1 MYGEILD
8 FFKNNDVKYKTDC
21 CLSVKSTVKIG
32 GMADVAVFADN
43 ENKLIASVE
52 KCKELGLPYCIL
64 GRLSNTLVSDDG
76 YRGIAFFTD
85 GICYHEISENSVT
98 LSCGVRLGKLLSV
111 FTREQIASFNPF
123 YGIPGSV
130 GGLVY
135 NNAGAF
141 GSECSDV
148 FLSARIYD
156 TEKGKIYRVSNN
168 EMKLAHRHSLLR
180 ENRNLILL
188 SADFLRINDKGENI
202 LKAVRDCSKRRR
214 ESQPIEYPSLGS
226 VFKKPS
232 VGYAAEYIDRLGLK
246 GLCIGGAEVSRK
258 HAGFIINRENATAN
272 DYISLAERVSD
283 LVYKEFG
290 ILLDMEVEV
299 LD

>member
-8 FFKNNDVKYKTDC
+8 FFKNNDVKYEINC
-21 CLSVKSTVKIG
+21 SLCAKSTVKIG
-32 GMADVAVFADN
+32 GAADVAVFPDN
-43 ENKLIASVE
+43 ENKLIASLRKARE
-52 KCKELGLPYCIL
+52 QGLPYRVL
-64 GRLSNTLVSDDG
+64 GRLSNTLVPDSG
-76 YRGIAFFTD
+76 YRGIAFFTEN
-85 GICYHEISENSVT
+85 ICYHEISENSVT
-98 LSCGVRLGKLLSV
+98 LSCGVRLGKLLPLFV
-111 FTREQIASFNPF
+111 KEQIASFNAF

-141 GSECSDV
+141 GSEISDL
-148 FLSARIYD
+148 FCSARIYD
-156 TEKGKIYRVSNN
+156 SEKGKIYLVSKE

-188 SADFLRINDKGENI
+188 SAELLRIGDKSENI
-202 LKAVRDCSKRRR
+202 LPAVRDYSKRRR
-214 ESQPIEYPSLGS
+214 ASQPIEYPSLGS

-246 GLCIGGAEVSRK
+246 GLRVGGAEVSRK
-258 HAGFIINRENATAN
+258 HAGFIVNFKNAKAR
-272 DYISLAERVSD
+272 DYIALADKVADTVDR
-283 LVYKEFG
+283 EFG
-290 ILLDMEVEV
+290 ILLEREVEV